1 MFNIG
6 HIGHMKLVPFLAKIH
21 FLLSL
26 WFMLKVWPERKF
38 INTCSVT
45 LVIDTIKVKHV
56 KPNKHFGQNPFV
68 NPIRPG
74 LLAQTWGPGGGCIT
88 PPH

>member
-1 MFNIG
+1 
-6 HIGHMKLVPFLAKIH
+6 MKN
-21 FLLSL
+21 SL
-26 WFMLKVWPERKF
+26 RKPR
-38 INTCSVT
+38 IPHVRESVE
-45 LVIDTIKVKHV
+45 VCDVKDTKDGIQTEYSKDAI
-56 KPNKHFGQNPFV
+56 